1 MKEHPRLTLG
11 EDFAQEKSWQWEDI
25 TVLTAR
31 LTLPQTKGESRR
43 EKRFDRYYRALADA
57 YFARCEQ
64 KLLPDAA
71 KTCRAAMAR
80 SAPWQ
85 MTAVTLT
92 YRVSA
97 QTEDAVVF
105 TFEVNDGEGVLR
117 RWEEGWECARS
128 CRFLKRNVVPRLQHK
143 GASAVLGTRRARK
156 GEQPEGAASL
166 VLPQRAGVRSK
177 GAILSRERM
186 APLNPQENARG
197 VPLDPRHWQSGA

>member
-11 EDFAQEKSWQWEDI
+11 EDFAQEKSWQWQDI

-31 LTLPQTKGESRR
+31 LTLPKTKGESRR

-105 TFEVNDGEGVLR
+105 TFEVNDRGGEQRRWRCTGKGGISLFQKEISLPYTLPEKICIGSLDLEGVRRLR
-117 RWEEGWECARS
+117 NDGACVAALLRS
-128 CRFLKRNVVPRLQHK
+128 PPLALLYDLTSFYYPLPLCKSSV
-143 GASAVLGTRRARK
+143 SAA
-156 GEQPEGAASL
+156 
-166 VLPQRAGVRSK
+166 
-177 GAILSRERM
+177 
-186 APLNPQENARG
+186 
-197 VPLDPRHWQSGA
+197 

>member
-117 RWEEGWECARS
+117 RWE
-128 CRFLKRNVVPRLQHK
+128 
-143 GASAVLGTRRARK
+143 
-156 GEQPEGAASL
+156 
-166 VLPQRAGVRSK
+166 
-177 GAILSRERM
+177 
-186 APLNPQENARG
+186 
-197 VPLDPRHWQSGA
+197 